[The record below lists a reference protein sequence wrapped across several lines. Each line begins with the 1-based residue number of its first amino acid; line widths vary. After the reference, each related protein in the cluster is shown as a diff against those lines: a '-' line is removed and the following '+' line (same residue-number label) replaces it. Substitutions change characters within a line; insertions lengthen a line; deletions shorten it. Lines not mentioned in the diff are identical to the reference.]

1 VYHAN
6 IPLKKICSIPL
17 QSDNLFETY
26 AMPGHN
32 KAAIQYYKEL
42 HKEHCQYVDNKHYLF
57 EEKQKGHTSKTI
69 RKKIFRVLGYYKL
82 EDIYKQQY
90 KQILESTNYSSK
102 SRQMYLGYFMKF
114 LRYYDYKHP
123 AFISNEDIRDYLV
136 LHRDKSESHQD
147 NVINAFKFFFEKVH
161 NTEISD
167 QNFIRPRKGFYL
179 PDYFTQEELASM
191 INYLS
196 NVKHKLLISIG
207 YCGGLRRSELQNLRL
222 EDIDVKKNRLFI
234 RRAKGRKDRYTVL
247 SNNIKGILADYF
259 KEYHPKVYL
268 FESNKPG
275 IKYSTTS
282 MANVLKN
289 TAKAVGI
296 QRRVHLHMLR
306 HSFATH
312 LLEDGKD
319 ITYVQQ
325 LLGHA
330 DIKTTQKYTHIVNDA
345 IETVTSPLERLQIDL
360 KYSKTRSGSSP

>member
-1 VYHAN
+1 
-6 IPLKKICSIPL
+6 
-17 QSDNLFETY
+17 
-26 AMPGHN
+26 
-32 KAAIQYYKEL
+32 
-42 HKEHCQYVDNKHYLF
+42 
-57 EEKQKGHTSKTI
+57 
-69 RKKIFRVLGYYKL
+69 
-82 EDIYKQQY
+82 
-90 KQILESTNYSSK
+90 
-102 SRQMYLGYFMKF
+102 MKF